1 MDRVKFYP
9 DLSLEISVDLPVLR
23 SISVNPSKVL
33 SRSVFGKFHRLT
45 SVKVSFNK

>member
-33 SRSVFGKFHRLT
+33 SRSVFGNFHRFT
-45 SVKVSFNK
+45 SVKVKSL